1 MKTPLVHENLGKLL
15 PAVFRDLRATPP
27 FKRFQRFLRR
37 FLPLF
42 APFKGTLIIYGQ
54 KFTLF
59 PKAVC
64 MRLFGGAFS
73 GYARGRF
80 LTMPYRALLASASA
94 PPPCS
99 RKSRYAAIFR
109 EIFGFI
115 FYNNLSRKQN
125 HAFALAHLHLR
136 ESAFAGKVNAARVI
150 WRALKKARRR
160 GKLRLH
166 RA

>member
-1 MKTPLVHENLGKLL
+1 
-15 PAVFRDLRATPP
+15 
-27 FKRFQRFLRR
+27 
-37 FLPLF
+37 
-42 APFKGTLIIYGQ
+42 
-54 KFTLF
+54 
-59 PKAVC
+59 

-80 LTMPYRALLASASA
+80 LTMPYRALLASALA

-125 HAFALAHLHLR
+125 DAFALAHLHLR
-136 ESAFAGKVNAARVI
+136 ASAFAGKVNAARVI
-150 WRALKKARRR
+150 WRALKKRAAEENSDCTEHSE
-160 GKLRLH
+160 GNGVILKSRLFVS
-166 RA
+166 